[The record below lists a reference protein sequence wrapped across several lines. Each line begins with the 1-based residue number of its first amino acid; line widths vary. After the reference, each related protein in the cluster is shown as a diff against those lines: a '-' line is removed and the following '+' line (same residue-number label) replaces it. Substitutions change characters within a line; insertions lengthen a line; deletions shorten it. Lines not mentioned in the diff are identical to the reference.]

1 MKTKNVLFADVEKY
15 EKKGWLTTN
24 EWSIKDYYV
33 VMVKHEP
40 NDTQENP
47 LQRN

>member
-1 MKTKNVLFADVEKY
+1 MKTKNVPFADIEAY

-24 EWSIKDYYV
+24 RWSIKDSYV

-40 NDTQENP
+40 NDTQKDT
-47 LQRN
+47 L